1 MTGRDCGKS
10 WSFIPKDD
18 KEPSPPS
25 PTVLGRQV
33 ARKRTTTLLAGIRA
47 GEDNLVR
54 LPRCLF
60 KASSGL
66 FGRGGTF
73 KKGTFA

>member
-1 MTGRDCGKS
+1 MDVTA
-10 WSFIPKDD
+10 
-18 KEPSPPS
+18 
-25 PTVLGRQV
+25 L
-33 ARKRTTTLLAGIRA
+33 RKRTATLLAGIRA

-60 KASSGL
+60 KAASGL